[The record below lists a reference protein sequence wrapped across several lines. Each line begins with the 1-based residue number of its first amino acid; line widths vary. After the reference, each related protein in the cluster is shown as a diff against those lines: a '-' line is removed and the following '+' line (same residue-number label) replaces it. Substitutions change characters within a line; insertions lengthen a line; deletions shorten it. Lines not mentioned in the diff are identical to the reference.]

1 VTHADALLVVALLF
15 IIALEVGEMNLR
27 QQGFQWP
34 WVGAFIGVMVWVI
47 CFALVVKWVF

>member
-1 VTHADALLVVALLF
+1 MTHADALLVVALLF

-34 WVGAFIGVMVWVI
+34 WVGAFIGVIVSMI
-47 CFALVVKWVF
+47 FFALVFKFL